1 MKTCTKCRVT
11 KAKEDF
17 YNTNAHC
24 KPCQISGQKERIRN
38 SKGGRLIQS
47 YHACKRRHFFKL
59 KRESAMMP
67 FARFKA
73 IYDAQGG
80 RCVES
85 GAPFVFDSKD
95 LFPSPDRIDNN
106 GGYEDGN
113 VRFVLWR
120 VNRLRGAKTIEEFRG
135 SSQDRPSVVLP
146 DYMIADYK

>member
-1 MKTCTKCRVT
+1 MKTCIKCRVT

-17 YNTNAHC
+17 YAGRNHC
-24 KPCQISGQKERIRN
+24 KLCKKGRRKVYLRT
-38 SKGGRLIQS
+38 SKCRLRTS
-47 YHACKRRHFFKL
+47 YEACKRRHFFKL
-59 KRESAMMP
+59 KRESKMMA

-106 GGYEDGN
+106 AGYEDGN
-113 VRFVLWR
+113 IRFVTWR
-120 VNRLRGAKTIEEFRG
+120 VNNLRGSKTIEEFRG

-146 DYMIADYK
+146 DYIIADRK

>member
-1 MKTCTKCRVT
+1 MKTCSKCRVT
-11 KAKEDF
+11 KANEEFARICYD
-17 YNTNAHC
+17 C
-24 KPCQISGQKERIRN
+24 KARN
-38 SKGGRLIQS
+38 KQRYWKRHLRTSKGRLRVS
-47 YHACKRRHFFKL
+47 YMQCTHRHNRL
-59 KRESAMMP
+59 KRESEMMP

-135 SSQDRPSVVLP
+135 SSQDRPPVVLP
-146 DYMIADYK
+146 DYIIADRE

>member
-1 MKTCTKCRVT
+1 MKTCTKCHVT

-17 YNTNAHC
+17 YATDDHC
-24 KPCQISGQKERIRN
+24 KPCKSSQRKVYLRTTNGHLRR
-38 SKGGRLIQS
+38 S
-47 YHACKRRHFFKL
+47 YATCKRRHILKL
-59 KRESAMMP
+59 KRESGMMP

-106 GGYEDGN
+106 AGYEDGN
-113 VRFVLWR
+113 IRFVTWR

-135 SSQDRPSVVLP
+135 SSQDRPPIVLP
-146 DYMIADYK
+146 EY

>member
-17 YNTNAHC
+17 YATDDHC
-24 KPCQISGQKERIRN
+24 KPCKASEERIRYAPA
-38 SKGGRLIQS
+38 KAVCADHTL
-47 YHACKRRHFFKL
+47 HANAAISRL
-59 KRESAMMP
+59 KRESEMMP

-95 LFPSPDRIDNN
+95 LFPSADRIDNN

-113 VRFVLWR
+113 IRFVTWR

-146 DYMIADYK
+146 DYIFTDYK

>member
-11 KAKEDF
+11 KAKEEFNGANYDCQ
-17 YNTNAHC
+17 TC
-24 KPCQISGQKERIRN
+24 KSERM
-38 SKGGRLIQS
+38 KGYARSIKGRLGRS
-47 YHACKRRHFFKL
+47 YAACKRRHIRL
-59 KRESAMMP
+59 KRESEMMP

-106 GGYEDGN
+106 AGYEDGN
-113 VRFVLWR
+113 IRFVTWP
-120 VNRLRGAKTIEEFRG
+120 VNRSRGSKTIEEFRG

-146 DYMIADYK
+146 DYIFTDYK

>member
-1 MKTCTKCRVT
+1 MKTCTKCHVT
-11 KAKEDF
+11 KAKEDL
-17 YNTNAHC
+17 YAANDHC
-24 KPCQISGQKERIRN
+24 KPCKSSQRDECVRSIK
-38 SKGGRLIQS
+38 GRLRTS
-47 YHACKRRHFFKL
+47 YEACKRRHFFKL
-59 KRESAMMP
+59 KRESEMMP

-106 GGYEDGN
+106 AGYEDGN
-113 VRFVLWR
+113 IRFVTWR
-120 VNRLRGAKTIEEFRG
+120 VNNLRGSKTIEEFRG

-146 DYMIADYK
+146 DYIIADRK

>member
-1 MKTCTKCRVT
+1 MKTCLKCRVT

-17 YNTNAHC
+17 NARQSQC
-24 KPCQISGQKERIRN
+24 KVCHRAGERIRSRN
-38 SKGGRLIQS
+38 PHGRLRRA
-47 YHACKRRHFFKL
+47 YKECKNRHFLKL
-59 KRESAMMP
+59 KRESEMVT
-67 FARFKA
+67 FERFNA
-73 IYDAQGG
+73 ILQAQGG

-85 GAPFVFDSKD
+85 GVPFVFDSKD

-135 SSQDRPSVVLP
+135 SSQDRPPVVLP
-146 DYMIADYK
+146 DYIIADRE

>member
-11 KAKEDF
+11 KAKEEF
-17 YNTNAHC
+17 YAATGHC
-24 KPCQISGQKERIRN
+24 KACKAKHERIRTHQQ
-38 SKGGRLIQS
+38 RPFAQIIRCMQTPP
-47 YHACKRRHFFKL
+47 FIIL
-59 KRESAMMP
+59 KRESEMMP

-113 VRFVLWR
+113 IRFVTWR
-120 VNRLRGAKTIEEFRG
+120 VNRWRGSKTIEEFRG

-146 DYMIADYK
+146 DYIFTDYK

>member
-11 KAKEDF
+11 KANEDF
-17 YNTNAHC
+17 NAHQAQC
-24 KPCQISGQKERIRN
+24 KACKAKYKNGCVRN
-38 SKGGRLIQS
+38 SNCRLRRS
-47 YHACKRRHFFKL
+47 YLHCKHRHSSIL
-59 KRESAMMP
+59 KRESEMMP

-95 LFPSPDRIDNN
+95 LFPSADRIDNN
-106 GGYEDGN
+106 AGYEDGN
-113 VRFVLWR
+113 IRFVTWR
-120 VNRLRGAKTIEEFRG
+120 VNRWRGSKTIEEFRG

-146 DYMIADYK
+146 DYIFTDYN